1 MSFFSAARFMAASAL
16 LASVSLPSLAQAQSA
31 QNSSGNGGWFV
42 PKTAQPAAAPAPHPV
57 RRVPVAQQP
66 MAQEADEP
74 MQQPE
79 TPPVLPQPPIPDSPD
94 LPKGAPP
101 PAALLGVISI
111 PTVMRLSSAAAEA
124 QRVLGERRD
133 KLAAAAQK
141 EQAGWRAEQQ
151 KLQESARTL
160 TSEQIQLRER
170 HLQERRAKA
179 QRDFAN
185 RARIIQEAA
194 NVSLNQIERE
204 LVRIV
209 RQVAASHSMNL
220 VLHSEQVALH
230 VDGQDI
236 TEETAKVLNKVLPH
250 VFIPAEDVDP
260 EVLAKSGKMP
270 TTADEDTTS
279 QVGPGP
285 AAQPAPAQPAEAP
298 ASILRKH

>member
-1 MSFFSAARFMAASAL
+1 MSIFSAARLVAASAL

-31 QNSSGNGGWFV
+31 QNASGNGGWFV
-42 PKTAQPAAAPAPHPV
+42 PKAAQQPAPAAPHPV
-57 RRVPVAQQP
+57 RRVPVAQP
-66 MAQEADEP
+66 VAQDSDEP

-94 LPKGAPP
+94 LPKAAPP

-236 TEETAKVLNKVLPH
+236 TEETAKVLNKILPH

-270 TTADEDTTS
+270 TTADEDTNS

-285 AAQPAPAQPAEAP
+285 AATPDASAPQAAP

>member
-1 MSFFSAARFMAASAL
+1 MSIFSAARFMAASAL

-42 PKTAQPAAAPAPHPV
+42 PKTAQPAPPPAQRQV
-57 RRVPVAQQP
+57 RRVPVAQP
-66 MAQEADEP
+66 MAQDSDEP

-94 LPKGAPP
+94 LPKAAPP

-170 HLQERRAKA
+170 HLQERRANA

-285 AAQPAPAQPAEAP
+285 AAQAAPAQPEAAP

>member
-1 MSFFSAARFMAASAL
+1 MSLFSAARFMAASAL
-16 LASVSLPSLAQAQSA
+16 LASVSLPSLAQAQAA
-31 QNSSGNGGWFV
+31 QSSSGNGGWFV
-42 PKTAQPAAAPAPHPV
+42 PKTAQPAPAQAPHAV
-57 RRVPVAQQP
+57 RRVPVAQP
-66 MAQEADEP
+66 MPQQDGDEP

-79 TPPVLPQPPIPDSPD
+79 APPVLPQPPIPDSPD

-101 PAALLGVISI
+101 PAALVGVISI

-141 EQAGWRAEQQ
+141 EQAGWRVEQQ

-209 RQVAASHSMNL
+209 RQVAASHNMNL

-236 TEETAKVLNKVLPH
+236 TEETAKVLNRILPH

-270 TTADEDTTS
+270 TTADEETAS

-285 AAQPAPAQPAEAP
+285 TGEPAAAQAPAAP

>member
-1 MSFFSAARFMAASAL
+1 MSLSSGARFFVAAAFMT
-16 LASVSLPSLAQAQSA
+16 SLGFGGAAQAQS
-31 QNSSGNGGWFV
+31 SGNSGWFV
-42 PKTAQPAAAPAPHPV
+42 PKTAQPQAAPVARAP
-57 RRVPVAQQP
+57 RRVPVPQP
-66 MAQEADEP
+66 VESEPDEQ

-79 TPPVLPQPPIPDSPD
+79 TPPVLPAPPIPDSPD

-101 PAALLGVISI
+101 PAAAIGVISI
-111 PTVMRLSSAAAEA
+111 PGVMRISTAAEEA
-124 QRVLGERRD
+124 QRILGQRRD

-141 EQAGWRAEQQ
+141 EQAGWRNEQQ
-151 KLQESARTL
+151 KLQDEARSL

-170 HLQERRAKA
+170 HLQERRARA

-194 NVSLNQIERE
+194 TVSLNQIERE

-209 RQVAASHSMNL
+209 RQVAAAHSMNL

-236 TEETAKVLNKVLPH
+236 TQETARQLNKVLPH
-250 VFIPAEDVDP
+250 VFIPDESVDP

-270 TTADEDTTS
+270 TTADEERAD
-279 QVGPGP
+279 QQPP
-285 AAQPAPAQPAEAP
+285 ASAP
-298 ASILRKH
+298 ASAPASTSILRTH

>member
-1 MSFFSAARFMAASAL
+1 MSIFSAARLMAASAL

-31 QNSSGNGGWFV
+31 QGSSGNGGWFV
-42 PKTAQPAAAPAPHPV
+42 PKTAQPAAPPAPHAA
-57 RRVPVAQQP
+57 RRVPVAQP
-66 MAQEADEP
+66 MAEEGDAP

-94 LPKGAPP
+94 LPKAAPP
-101 PAALLGVISI
+101 PAALIGVISI

-124 QRVLGERRD
+124 QTVLGERRD

-209 RQVAASHSMNL
+209 RQVAASHTMNL

-270 TTADEDTTS
+270 TTADEEQAS

-285 AAQPAPAQPAEAP
+285 AAPAAEAP

>member
-1 MSFFSAARFMAASAL
+1 MSIFSAARFMAASAL
-16 LASVSLPSLAQAQSA
+16 LASVSLPAFAQAQS
-31 QNSSGNGGWFV
+31 SSGNSGGNAGWFV
-42 PKTAQPAAAPAPHPV
+42 PKTAQPAPPPRAA
-57 RRVPVAQQP
+57 RRVPVAQPVAPQ
-66 MAQEADEP
+66 AEEA

-79 TPPVLPQPPIPDSPD
+79 TPPVLPAPPIPDSPD
-94 LPKGAPP
+94 LPKAAPP
-101 PAALLGVISI
+101 PAALIGVISI
-111 PTVMRLSSAAAEA
+111 PTVMRMSTAAAEA
-124 QRVLGERRD
+124 QKVLGERRD

-160 TSEQIQLRER
+160 TSEQIQIRER
-170 HLQERRAKA
+170 HLQERRNKA

-209 RQVAASHSMNL
+209 RQVANSHSMNL

-236 TEETAKVLNKVLPH
+236 TEETAKVLNKILPH

-285 AAQPAPAQPAEAP
+285 AAGQQATEAP
-298 ASILRKH
+298 RSILRKH

>member
-1 MSFFSAARFMAASAL
+1 MSHFSAARFMAASAL
-16 LASVSLPSLAQAQSA
+16 LASVSLTGLVQAQAA
-31 QNSSGNGGWFV
+31 EPNSGNNGGWFV
-42 PKTAQPAAAPAPHPV
+42 PKTAQSAAPAAPRAV
-57 RRVPVAQQP
+57 RRAPVAQP
-66 MAQEADEP
+66 VAQDGDEP

-101 PAALLGVISI
+101 PAALVGVISI
-111 PTVMRLSSAAAEA
+111 PTVMRISSAAAEA

-160 TSEQIQLRER
+160 TSDQIQLRER

-209 RQVAASHSMNL
+209 RQVAASHNMNL

-236 TEETAKVLNKVLPH
+236 TEETAKVLNKILPH

-270 TTADEDTTS
+270 TTADEDTGS
-279 QVGPGP
+279 QVGP
-285 AAQPAPAQPAEAP
+285 AAPGDQNAAPQAP

>member
-1 MSFFSAARFMAASAL
+1 MSFFLAARLMAASAL
-16 LASVSLPSLAQAQSA
+16 LASVSLPGLAQAQAA
-31 QNSSGNGGWFV
+31 QSSSGGNGGWFV
-42 PKTAQPAAAPAPHPV
+42 PKTAQPAAAPAPRAV
-57 RRVPVAQQP
+57 RRVPVAQP
-66 MAQEADEP
+66 MPQDGDEP

-79 TPPVLPQPPIPDSPD
+79 APPVLPQPPIPDSPD
-94 LPKGAPP
+94 LPKAAPP

-141 EQAGWRAEQQ
+141 EQAGWRVEQQ

-160 TSEQIQLRER
+160 TSEQIQIRER

-236 TEETAKVLNKVLPH
+236 TEETAKVLNKILPH

-285 AAQPAPAQPAEAP
+285 TTQPAPP

>member
-1 MSFFSAARFMAASAL
+1 MSIFSAARLMAASAL

-31 QNSSGNGGWFV
+31 QNPSGNGGWFV
-42 PKTAQPAAAPAPHPV
+42 PKTAQPAAAPAPRPV
-57 RRVPVAQQP
+57 RRAPVAQP
-66 MAQEADEP
+66 MAQEGEEP

-79 TPPVLPQPPIPDSPD
+79 APPVLPQPPIPDSPD
-94 LPKGAPP
+94 LPKAAPP
-101 PAALLGVISI
+101 PAALIGVISI

-209 RQVAASHSMNL
+209 RQVAASHTMNL

-270 TTADEDTTS
+270 TTADEDSTS

-285 AAQPAPAQPAEAP
+285 AAPAAQAP